1 MSLVLLGLNHRTAP
15 VEVREKFH
23 VPDAELGRADRLL
36 SRHPGIEEGLI
47 LSTCNRVEFFAH
59 TKEAPGTGY
68 PIQEFVADYYR
79 RPFDS
84 IQNYFYRFEQS
95 ESIRHVFRV
104 ASSLDSMVLGEP
116 QILGQVKQAFT
127 AAQEAGA
134 VNGLLQE
141 VMSHALATA
150 RKVRRETSIGTSAVS
165 ISSAAVE
172 LAKKIFGDL
181 QDRTILVI
189 GAGKMSELAAQHLL
203 GSGAG
208 SILVSNRT
216 YQRAVELARAFG
228 GTAIRFDELHDALP
242 RADIII
248 SSTGSPHTIIDKTQ
262 VERML
267 AARRNRPV
275 FLVDIAVPRDIDS
288 RVDELENAF
297 LYDID
302 DLEQVVGANRKQRE
316 REAQWAEQIIQQ
328 EVERTMRRIAS
339 REVAPTICA
348 LGDHLNRIRRR
359 ETEHMRGRLGDLTA
373 EQWHGVEALT
383 QGIVNKILH
392 GPITELKDAAGK
404 GERSALI
411 NAVRKVFGISD

>member
-116 QILGQVKQAFT
+116 QILGQVKKAFT

-262 VERML
+262 VEQML

-328 EVERTMRRIAS
+328 EVERTMHRIAS

-359 ETEHMRGRLGDLTA
+359 ETEYMRGRLGDLTA